1 MEQKKI
7 GGFIAQQRK
16 EKQLTQK
23 QLGEALGISDKTV
36 SKWETGH
43 GLPDISMIMPLC
55 GILDINVNEL
65 LSGEHL
71 TQDTYPE
78 KAEENIMNLMKD
90 SEEQKRRSVKDI
102 IVSIIWVAGFA
113 IFFLSLQLSSA
124 VSIIDNIIHLIDIVS
139 LGQIVFI
146 LVFSLYFAGHLKD
159 FGNAFVFLLRRT
171 DNIQKLENAIN
182 AISLAEK
189 ALFASGIFCSIYSII
204 YASFMEVSANDVN
217 LRNFIVDIAV
227 SLYPAFYGIAGI
239 MFLVIIKGRLTKKLK
254 N

>member
-55 GILDINVNEL
+55 EILDINVNEL

-71 TQDTYPE
+71 TQDMYPE

-90 SEEQKRRSVKDI
+90 SEEQKKRNVKDI
-102 IVSIIWVAGFA
+102 IISVIWVAGFA
-113 IFFLSLQLSSA
+113 VFFISLQLASR
-124 VSIIDNIIHLIDIVS
+124 VSIIDNIIHFIDVVPFIQ
-139 LGQIVFI
+139 LVFI
-146 LVFSLYFAGHLKD
+146 LVFALYFAGHLKD
-159 FGNAFVFLLRRT
+159 FGNAFVFILHKASSQ
-171 DNIQKLENAIN
+171 QKLENAVS
-182 AISLAEK
+182 AVSLAEK
-189 ALFASGIFCSIYSII
+189 TLLASGTFCSIYSVI
-204 YASFMEVSANDVN
+204 YAIYMELDSGNVDFNV
-217 LRNFIVDIAV
+217 FIAEMAI
-227 SLYPAFYGIAGI
+227 SLYPFFYGIIGVMI
-239 MFLVIIKGRLTKKLK
+239 LVVIKGRLEKQLS